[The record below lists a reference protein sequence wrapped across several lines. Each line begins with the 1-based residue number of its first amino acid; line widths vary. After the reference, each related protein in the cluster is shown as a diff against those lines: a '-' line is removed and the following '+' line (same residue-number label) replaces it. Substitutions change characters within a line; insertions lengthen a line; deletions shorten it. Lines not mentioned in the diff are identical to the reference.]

1 MNYPRN
7 TLMNKQSGF
16 MSDNVHYVYA
26 PSCMSKASVI
36 ARSNASS
43 SSTVA
48 LGSTISKP
56 VQESKGEGWGPPA
69 PWPTHGVYS
78 HHTFFRISD
87 SLVLA

>member
-1 MNYPRN
+1 
-7 TLMNKQSGF
+7 

-48 LGSTISKP
+48 PGSTISKP
-56 VQESKGEGWGPPA
+56 VQESKGEGWGPPVA
-69 PWPTHGVYS
+69 SPTLCVYS
-78 HHTFFRISD
+78 SHTFLRISE
-87 SLVLA
+87 LRCIQHYEQYAGGL